1 MLVVGVSYAVFEA
14 YRKWYFP
21 RDPDRTVPRDAT
33 VVAPAD
39 GRVVYLE
46 QVEDGVV
53 PIAIKDRREIPLDEI
68 VKGDERPPSG
78 TLLGI
83 FLSPYDVHYQ
93 RSPIA
98 GTVSEITYH
107 PAPNVS
113 MNDMFVR
120 NLLRLENRYAGSP
133 HVWSNERN
141 VIRIDGEE
149 LTAFV
154 VQIAD
159 QQVNR
164 IDCYPAE
171 GDALEMGEK
180 LGMIRWGS
188 QVDLFVPNLLPADFA
203 VSVGAK
209 VFAGETVLVR

>member
-1 MLVVGVSYAVFEA
+1 MVAVAASYAVYQV

-21 RDPDRTVPRDAT
+21 RDPARTAPQDAT

-83 FLSPYDVHYQ
+83 FLSPYDVHFQ

-107 PAPNVS
+107 PAPNES
-113 MNDMFVR
+113 MLDMFLR
-120 NLLRLENRYAGSP
+120 NLFRLENRYANSP
-133 HVWSNERN
+133 HIYTNERN
-141 VIRIDGEE
+141 VVRIDGDE
-149 LTAFV
+149 LSAFV

-171 GDALEMGEK
+171 GDSIGKGEK

-188 QVDLFVPNLLPADFA
+188 QVDLFVPSLRPADFI
-203 VSVGAK
+203 VSVGDK
-209 VFAGETVLVR
+209 VRAGETVLVP